1 MEALQ
6 FIGLIALAFLAY
18 KYLYLPFINRKKEDT
33 EEIERKIGILS
44 NIQKDMRELFNPYA
58 NFVEPKGEDDE
69 YSVSYGGWIK
79 LYGRT
84 LHFSS
89 DTEIADFKK
98 KAFDL
103 YSKLNNDETKKAQIE
118 TIFKEYE
125 QRQNE
130 RNKQKEIMYLGLRK
144 NFLEYDIILKKI
156 FSDYKTILPKAEII
170 ASLEKEL
177 NKSNSE
183 SELIFSTLT
192 DKTTGILSQ
201 EYDKGWQEKYRYFGE
216 TAIETKMQQ
225 L

>member
-6 FIGLIALAFLAY
+6 FIGLITLAFLTY
-18 KYLYLPFINRKKEDT
+18 KYLYLPYINKKKEDT

-44 NIQKDMRELFNPYA
+44 SIQKDMRELFNPYA
-58 NFVEPKGEDDE
+58 NYVEQRNEDDE

-89 DTEIADFKK
+89 DTEIANFKK
-98 KAFDL
+98 KATEL
-103 YSKLNNDETKKAQIE
+103 YTKLNNDENTKAQIE
-118 TIFKEYE
+118 TIIKEYE

-130 RNKQKEIMYLGLRK
+130 RNKQKEIQYLGLRK
-144 NFLEYDIILKKI
+144 NFLEYDLILKKL
-156 FSDYKTILPKAEII
+156 FPDYKVILPKADII
-170 ASLEKEL
+170 AFLEKEL
-177 NKSNSE
+177 NKTNSQ
-183 SELIFSTLT
+183 SELIFNSLT
-192 DKTTGILSQ
+192 DNNTGLLSQ

-216 TAIETKMQQ
+216 TAIETKMKQ